1 MEQKYP
7 SMLSIIFC
15 KIISSADK
23 TTQAM
28 NPVTNHHHIEPNPVL
43 PCWILATT
51 LQHMFIVISSP
62 LSESSGLST
71 LDCLKM
77 PFTPEQDAFILMAHF
92 RSGTRNPNG
101 SWSYSIQSCIE
112 QYFEA
117 FPEDNIPYPVFKNHR
132 LVLIKRYE
140 EKHCICKGKST
151 GRPTILTENVVDDI
165 RHRMSEALPNLFH
178 SYLPKQYSINY
189 ELVPLQALNPVKH
202 IFDILS
208 SMLSYCALHHYI
220 ALGHGE
226 NGNHHRIS
234 MEHSSKPKKLNL
246 HRSRILILDGT
257 ENTSCPSFILS
268 IYSDTLSRDPTARGL
283 ALLAPN
289 MPVHAPSDR
298 AGSAIFGRRYESRHL
313 SVNQHGS
320 KELGRWRA
328 TRVYRSNDAARPTI
342 GFSSLLNGDPVTRE
356 G

>member
-1 MEQKYP
+1 MMLEQLVF
-7 SMLSIIFC
+7 S
-15 KIISSADK
+15 
-23 TTQAM
+23 
-28 NPVTNHHHIEPNPVL
+28 
-43 PCWILATT
+43 
-51 LQHMFIVISSP
+51 LQDHG
-62 LSESSGLST
+62 E

-165 RHRMSEALPNLFH
+165 RHRMERSPTKSVSQLSAQTASGLNYVSL
-178 SYLPKQYSINY
+178 KYSINY

-220 ALGHGE
+220 ALGT
-226 NGNHHRIS
+226 R
-234 MEHSSKPKKLNL
+234 K
-246 HRSRILILDGT
+246 T
-257 ENTSCPSFILS
+257 ETTTEYPWNT
-268 IYSDTLSRDPTARGL
+268 AQ
-283 ALLAPN
+283 
-289 MPVHAPSDR
+289 
-298 AGSAIFGRRYESRHL
+298 
-313 SVNQHGS
+313 NQ
-320 KELGRWRA
+320 R
-328 TRVYRSNDAARPTI
+328 N
-342 GFSSLLNGDPVTRE
+342 
-356 G
+356 